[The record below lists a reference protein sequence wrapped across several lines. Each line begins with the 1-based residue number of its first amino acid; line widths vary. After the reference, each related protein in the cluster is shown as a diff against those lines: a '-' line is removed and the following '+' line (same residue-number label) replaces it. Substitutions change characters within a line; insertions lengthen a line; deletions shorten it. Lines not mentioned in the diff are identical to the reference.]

1 MKIIKL
7 DENNP
12 YSLMLYDSL
21 DGILYFGCE
30 YLPFIFLKK
39 VYLDGE
45 ELQLPRWI
53 TKQHMDSIDA
63 EVQKLMHEINWEDA
77 IDKQRKKEA
86 DEKI

>member
-7 DENNP
+7 DEKNP
-12 YSLMLYDSL
+12 YSEMLYDSL
-21 DGILYFGCE
+21 ESLLYIGCE

-53 TKQHMDSIDA
+53 TKRHMDSIDA
-63 EVQKLMHEINWEDA
+63 DVQKLMTELNWE
-77 IDKQRKKEA
+77 
-86 DEKI
+86 